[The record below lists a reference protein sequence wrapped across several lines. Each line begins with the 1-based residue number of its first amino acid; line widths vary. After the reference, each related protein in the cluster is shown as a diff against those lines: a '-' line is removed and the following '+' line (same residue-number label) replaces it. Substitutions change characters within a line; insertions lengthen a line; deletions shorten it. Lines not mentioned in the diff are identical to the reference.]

1 MNENTVEEKLGA
13 RGACA
18 VERILVAEDLAAG
31 MDALAEGHRSRF
43 DAVLAALGEE

>member
-18 VERILVAEDLAAG
+18 VERILVAE
-31 MDALAEGHRSRF
+31 EHRSRF
-43 DAVLAALGEE
+43 LAVLAALREE